1 LWSVGLGYEVPN
13 RDALVYNAGPDATYL
28 RWVDGSL
35 RTTAVFPSSVV
46 AVGPGLAI
54 TALGEI
60 RSLEGCGEEGS
71 TRCFALVGSVGHD
84 VARAVWG
91 DGSFYVMR
99 AFVLERFE
107 VDTGA
112 LSTLEVDLPGTQL
125 LYDRWSQ
132 SVVSIDYA
140 SIEVV
145 PVP

>member
-1 LWSVGLGYEVPN
+1 
-13 RDALVYNAGPDATYL
+13 
-28 RWVDGSL
+28 
-35 RTTAVFPSSVV
+35 
-46 AVGPGLAI
+46 
-54 TALGEI
+54 
-60 RSLEGCGEEGS
+60 
-71 TRCFALVGSVGHD
+71 